1 MNFSL
6 YDRVTDVFIELYLE
20 LLCLMYLIQAGLGWL
35 DSRPI
40 PQVYAVGLQILD
52 IIRFTVVS
60 YFDDLAQGVDSQGL
74 LSVKMATVYQVA

>member
-20 LLCLMYLIQAGLGWL
+20 FLCLMCLIETGLGWL
-35 DSRPI
+35 DPRPI
-40 PQVYAVGLQILD
+40 PQVYAISVQVLD
-52 IIRFTVVS
+52 IIGFTVVP

-74 LSVKMATVYQVA
+74 LPVEVATVYQVA